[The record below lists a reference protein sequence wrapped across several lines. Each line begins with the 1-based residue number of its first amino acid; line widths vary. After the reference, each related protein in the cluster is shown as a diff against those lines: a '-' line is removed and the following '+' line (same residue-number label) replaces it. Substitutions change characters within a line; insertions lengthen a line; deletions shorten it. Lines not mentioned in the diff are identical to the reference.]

1 MVEALRHIR
10 GMRIAIVSI
19 LVNLCLS
26 VAKIGAGLLGNSYA
40 LIADGIESLLD
51 IFSSTVVWGGLKIG
65 SLPPDDNHP
74 YGHGK
79 AESLAAMIVSCVLL
93 FVATAIVIQSIK
105 EIFLP
110 HHAPAG
116 FTLVVLIA
124 VVIIKEIFYRIVLKV
139 GEEIGSL
146 SIKSDAWHHR
156 SDALTSLAAFVGIF
170 IALVG
175 GKGWESADD
184 WAALFASGVIYY
196 NGYKMWKAAVAD
208 IMDEDVS
215 AEMKDKVRLIAK
227 NTPGVEDVEKCR
239 IRKSGLDFL
248 VDIHI
253 VVSGMMTVKD
263 GHAIAH
269 DVKNRLVAANI
280 HVVDVMTHVEPDHHP
295 EGP

>member
-1 MVEALRHIR
+1 
-10 GMRIAIVSI
+10 MRIAIVSI

-26 VAKIGAGLLGNSYA
+26 AAKISAGLLGNSYA

-110 HHAPAG
+110 HHAPAS
-116 FTLVVLIA
+116 FTLVVLIV
-124 VVIIKEIFYRIVLKV
+124 VVIIKEIFYRVVLKV

-184 WAALFASGVIYY
+184 WAALFASGIIYY
-196 NGYKMWKAAVAD
+196 NGLKMWKAAVAD

-215 AEMKDKVRLIAK
+215 ADLKEKVRSAAK
-227 NTPGVEDVEKCR
+227 NTPGVVDIEKCR

-253 VVSGMMTVKD
+253 VVSGMITVKD

-269 DVKNRLVAANI
+269 DVKNRLLAANI

-295 EGP
+295 EGA